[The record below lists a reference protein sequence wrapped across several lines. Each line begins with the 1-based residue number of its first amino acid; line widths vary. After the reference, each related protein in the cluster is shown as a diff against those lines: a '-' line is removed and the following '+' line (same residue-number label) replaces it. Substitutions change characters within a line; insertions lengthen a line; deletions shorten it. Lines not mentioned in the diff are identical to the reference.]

1 MLGELPSP
9 WLLSCT
15 ANIHFPTRRAA
26 YYIVEIPCIFLASYM
41 LNPLQA
47 NLGGKCGY
55 VWGGTGLMCLII
67 AYFGL
72 PEMKDRSYRELDI
85 LFRRKV
91 SARKFSSTEV
101 DINADE

>member
-1 MLGELPSP
+1 
-9 WLLSCT
+9 
-15 ANIHFPTRRAA
+15 
-26 YYIVEIPCIFLASYM
+26 
-41 LNPLQA
+41 
-47 NLGGKCGY
+47 
-55 VWGGTGLMCLII
+55 MCLII

-101 DINADE
+101 DIDADE